1 MKKLIFT
8 VAAALLVSSTM
19 FAQLRATDQTGV
31 NVFETP
37 KTDIQ
42 FDGPKVGFGGSISMP
57 YIALTNSNFLT
68 GKAGDNPVTNS
79 QALFKN
85 SPNFAL
91 AMANLNINSYL
102 ADGVTLQVSLY
113 LASKHHNETWVK
125 GGYVQ
130 FDKIPFIKLDLLDN
144 IMKYTSIKVG
154 QMDVNYGDAHFRRS
168 DGGNAIYNPF
178 MENYI
183 MDEFATEIGA
193 EADVNYNGIIGSAS
207 VTDGNLNPSLAL
219 IDTTKATNKNIYSN
233 GLHNP
238 SFILKLGY
246 DKQITDKFRARI
258 TGSVYT
264 TAGAFSNTLFGGDR
278 TGSNYSAIM
287 YNLAPGTTTAFN
299 GRFNPGLTDKLTTY
313 MGNLFLK
320 YNVLD
325 ALSVESFTTYESA
338 KGRTTNEAKE
348 RSANQFAEDFIIRFG
363 KAENFFIGA
372 RYNTVSADIAAAGA
386 KSAAALNTANSV
398 TTYTVGQDA
407 VPAYTI
413 GINRLAIS
421 GGWYV
426 TKNIMAKVEY
436 SNQKYT
442 GVPSMTTG
450 ATPAPLNYIL
460 NGYEFHGLSAE
471 AVISF

>member
-1 MKKLIFT
+1 MKKFFMLFG
-8 VAAALLVSSTM
+8 AACLVSSIAS
-19 FAQLRATDQTGV
+19 AQLRATDQTGV

-42 FDGPKVGFGGSISMP
+42 FNGPHVGFGGSIAMP
-57 YIALTNSNFLT
+57 YIALTHSN
-68 GKAGDNPVTNS
+68 NVTEQDPALNS

-91 AMANLNINSYL
+91 SMANLDINSYL
-102 ADGVTLQVSLY
+102 ADGVTLKVTLY

-130 FDKIPFIKLDLLDN
+130 FDKIPFLHLDLLDEV
-144 IMKYTSIKVG
+144 MKFTTIKVG

-193 EADVNYNGIIGSAS
+193 EADFNYNGIVAVAS
-207 VTDGNLNPSLAL
+207 ITNGNLNPSLAF
-219 IDTTKATNKNIYSN
+219 IDTTKAANKYSN

-238 SFILKLGY
+238 SWIGKLGY
-246 DKQITDKFRARI
+246 DKQFTDNFRARL
-258 TGSVYT
+258 TGSIYY
-264 TAGAFSNTLFGGDR
+264 TAGAGSNTLFGGDR
-278 TGSNYSAIM
+278 SGSNYSAVL
-287 YNLAPGTTTAFN
+287 YNAAPGTGTAFN
-299 GRFNPGLTDKLTTY
+299 GRFNPALSDRVSTV

-320 YNVLD
+320 YKPLD
-325 ALSVESFTTYESA
+325 FLAIESFTTYEMA
-338 KGRTTNEAKE
+338 KGGKASEELDRNATQIA
-348 RSANQFAEDFIIRFG
+348 SDLIFRFG
-363 KAENFFIGA
+363 KEENFFIGG
-372 RYNTVSADIAAAGA
+372 RYNNVSADVAKSNAVAAAA
-386 KSAAALNTANSV
+386 PQTI
-398 TTYTVGQDA
+398 GQDL

-413 GINRLAIS
+413 GINRIAIA

-426 TKNIMAKVEY
+426 TKNMLAKIEY
-436 SNQKYT
+436 SNQTYN
-442 GVPSMTTG
+442 GVPNV
-450 ATPAPLNYIL
+450 NYIL
-460 NGYEFHGLSAE
+460 NGAEFHGISAE